1 MSTSGSIHI
10 PDLSNELIF
19 QTSRS
24 SGPGGQNIN
33 KVNSRVELR
42 FNIPESQLLNEAQ
55 KAILVDKLAS
65 RLTTDGTLILA
76 AQKERSQLQ
85 NKERVIQRFYNLLE
99 KSLRPVKKRRATKP
113 TRSSVEKRLT
123 VKKQQ
128 SEKKRLRGK
137 IDS

>member
-1 MSTSGSIHI
+1 MSTGASIHI
-10 PDLSNELIF
+10 PDLSSELIF

-24 SGPGGQNIN
+24 SGPGGQNVN

-42 FNIPESQLLNEAQ
+42 FNIPESQLLNEVQ
-55 KAILVDKLAS
+55 KTILMDKLAS

-85 NKERVIQRFYNLLE
+85 NKERVIQRFNNLLE
-99 KSLRPVKKRRATKP
+99 KSLRPVKRRRATKP
-113 TRSSVEKRLT
+113 TRSSIEKRLT